1 MATKNTHKGKGEESQ
16 AAGVATAKAVAQPIK
31 TEAAAETIVADK
43 VAPPAEVV
51 RQPSGPS
58 EVLGDVTWLMT
69 HSPAHKH
76 LFLADLEWL
85 ALPPV
90 MIRQF
95 RLFKSGNRPFAFV
108 SWAFLDEEAEK
119 RLLSGQTR
127 LRPGDWRSGDRLW
140 LIDVVA
146 PFGGADGVLA
156 HLKQKIFPEQRLMAL
171 RPNPEGKGVVAG
183 EVKVEAKKP
192 EQAAA

>member
-1 MATKNTHKGKGEESQ
+1 MATKTTRK
-16 AAGVATAKAVAQPIK
+16 TK
-31 TEAAAETIVADK
+31 TEAAAETIVSDT
-43 VAPPAEVV
+43 VAPPPSEAV

-58 EVLGDVTWLMT
+58 EVLGEVTWLMT

-85 ALPPV
+85 VLPPV
-90 MIRQF
+90 MVKQF
-95 RLFKSGNRPFAFV
+95 RLFKNGNRPFAFA
-108 SWAFLDEEAEK
+108 SWAYLDEEAEK
-119 RLLSGQTR
+119 RLLAGQPR

-171 RPNPEGKGVVAG
+171 RPNPDGKGVVAG